1 MAEEKFTQEE
11 AHRRFAK
18 SCSQRAWELLEKWP
32 RTPDENDELLLS
44 AQASLYHWQQVGTA
58 ANLQRGHWLLAR
70 VCTVL
75 HEPAGAM
82 KHATRCLEL
91 TKANLSEMRDFDIAC
106 GFEAMARTYAL
117 LGDEMQAQEYY
128 DLALRVGQGIKD
140 PEDKRI
146 FMEDFSKGEW
156 FGVA

>member
-1 MAEEKFTQEE
+1 MPEEKFTIEE

-18 SCSQRAWELLEKWP
+18 SCNQRAWELLGKTL
-32 RTPDENDELLLS
+32 RTPEESDELMLS
-44 AQASLYHWQQVGTA
+44 AQASLYHWQQIGTA
-58 ANLQRGHWLLAR
+58 LNQQRGHWLLAR
-70 VCTVL
+70 VYTVL

-91 TKANLSEMRDFDIAC
+91 TKANLSEMRDFDIAY

-128 DLALRVGQGIKD
+128 DMALRVGQGIKD

-146 FMEDFSKGEW
+146 FMDDFSKGEW
-156 FGVA
+156 FGVV